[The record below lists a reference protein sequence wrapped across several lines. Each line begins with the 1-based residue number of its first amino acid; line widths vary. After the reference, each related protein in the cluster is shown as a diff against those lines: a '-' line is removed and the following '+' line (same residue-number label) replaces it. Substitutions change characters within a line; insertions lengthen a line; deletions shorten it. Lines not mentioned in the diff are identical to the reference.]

1 MCWSWT
7 QQTEENGEYKLFL
20 AINISILFNN
30 GGFEDTMNI
39 KPPTSYSS
47 KFYALRDIRK
57 GEELLYD
64 YDMYDTV
71 WGKVGLGSE
80 VYDDDDDDITTMMI
94 VRRWR
99 RQKML
104 SCNSRVENTMV
115 HSRLSRNDLE
125 KQRYWHSKKCKNKRN
140 RL

>member
-1 MCWSWT
+1 
-7 QQTEENGEYKLFL
+7 
-20 AINISILFNN
+20 
-30 GGFEDTMNI
+30 MNI

-140 RL
+140 RLMTRHTKLGFRQLSTLNYVNQPSTYNPGQHGR